1 MSFYAAFEFFST
13 RQSKQDLKT
22 TLSLLTNRGGHYI
35 PPKALEPFVS
45 RVRSTLKQIVNI
57 DAMRGDSLVLAEEVL
72 LQDTTIISIWESW
85 FASLP
90 LEKQCST
97 KVSNELRED
106 FTIKVFN
113 SSAGCRIKT
122 FKMRYTDQRSHGA
135 AKLLLREGL
144 KCSSSRSTSA
154 TAARKKFTSKKGLL
168 TVEEEVHIER
178 AGAPTHGDILSS

>member
-57 DAMRGDSLVLAEEVL
+57 DAMRGDSLVLAKEVL
-72 LQDTTIISIWESW
+72 LQDTTITSIWESW

-122 FKMRYTDQRSHGA
+122 FKMRYSYSA

-144 KCSSSRSTSA
+144 KCSLSRSTSA